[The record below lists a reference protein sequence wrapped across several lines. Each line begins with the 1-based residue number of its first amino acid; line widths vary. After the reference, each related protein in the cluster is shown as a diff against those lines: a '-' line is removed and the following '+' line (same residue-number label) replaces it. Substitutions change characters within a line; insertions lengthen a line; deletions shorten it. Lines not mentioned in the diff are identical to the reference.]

1 MTSILV
7 PLLFQ
12 ASGFLLCCRDL
23 DIFVVFCFCRF
34 GELSAVLDPGKPP
47 KSDKAV
53 ILVDAARALAQ
64 LRSEAEELKDANE
77 KLQDTI
83 KDLKEEKNE
92 LRDDK
97 LKLKADKDRLEQQMK
112 IMSMP
117 SPGFIAHPAA
127 AYHAAAA
134 AFASQNQVP
143 ANKNT
148 PYLPYT
154 AAPSTWQ
161 WLLPGQW
168 LPPAA
173 CDIREDQ
180 NNVSPTA

>member
-83 KDLKEEKNE
+83 KDLKVKKSYNLGLLDE
-92 LRDDK
+92 L
-97 LKLKADKDRLEQQMK
+97 A
-112 IMSMP
+112 
-117 SPGFIAHPAA
+117 
-127 AYHAAAA
+127 
-134 AFASQNQVP
+134 
-143 ANKNT
+143 
-148 PYLPYT
+148 
-154 AAPSTWQ
+154 
-161 WLLPGQW
+161 
-168 LPPAA
+168 
-173 CDIREDQ
+173 
-180 NNVSPTA
+180 